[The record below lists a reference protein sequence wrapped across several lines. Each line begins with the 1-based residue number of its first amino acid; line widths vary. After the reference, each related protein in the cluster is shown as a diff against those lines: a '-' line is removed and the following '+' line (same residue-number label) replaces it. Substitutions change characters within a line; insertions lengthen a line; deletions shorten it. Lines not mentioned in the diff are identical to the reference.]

1 MRHAILALTLM
12 AACTGGEPPKPEEP
26 AEGKATAMKT
36 YGDDLAFLGDHQD
49 VIEISDPSG
58 SARVAVVA
66 EYQGRVMT
74 STSGGTT
81 GPSYG
86 WLNREAIAAKERK
99 PHINVFGG
107 EDRFWLGPEGGQ
119 YSIFFAQGDPF
130 DLEHWQ
136 TPEPIDWGAWEVA
149 DRSASEVR
157 FRRAIELVN
166 YAGTKLSLEA
176 SRVLRIVDPGAS
188 GTEAVGY
195 ESENT
200 ITNTGKNAWTKET
213 GLLSIWILG
222 MFNPSPSTT
231 VVIPFVAG
239 PEEEL
244 GPIVNDAYF
253 GRVPADRLVVGE
265 GVLYF
270 RGDGEYRGKIGIPRK
285 RALPVMGSYDA
296 EGKVLTLVEYTLP
309 ADATDYVNGMWEIS
323 DAPYGGDVVN
333 SYNDGP
339 PAPGA
344 KPLGPFYELE
354 SSSPAAELSPGESL
368 THVHRTLHFRG
379 PDAELDAL
387 AKKAL
392 GVSIA
397 DIVSALR

>member
-1 MRHAILALTLM
+1 
-12 AACTGGEPPKPEEP
+12 
-26 AEGKATAMKT
+26 
-36 YGDDLAFLGDHQD
+36 
-49 VIEISDPSG
+49 
-58 SARVAVVA
+58 
-66 EYQGRVMT
+66 MT
-74 STSGGTT
+74 STSGGAT
-81 GPSYG
+81 GPSFG

-136 TPEPIDWGAWEVA
+136 TPEPIDWGPWEVA
-149 DRSASEVR
+149 DRTDSEVR
-157 FRRAIELVN
+157 FRKTIELVN
-166 YAGTKLSLEA
+166 YAETKLSLEV
-176 SRVLRIVDPGAS
+176 SRVIRIVDPGAS
-188 GTEAVGY
+188 GGEAVGY

-200 ITNTGKNAWTKET
+200 ITNTGDSAWTKET
-213 GLLSIWILG
+213 GLLSVWILG

-231 VVIPFVAG
+231 IVIPFVAG

-253 GRVPADRLVVGE
+253 GKIPAERLVVGD

-270 RGDGEYRGKIGIPRK
+270 RGDGESRGKIGVPRK
-285 RALPVMGSYDA
+285 RARPVMGSYDA
-296 EGKVLTLVEYTLP
+296 EGEVLTLVEYTLP
-309 ADATDYVNGMWEIS
+309 PDATDYVNSMWEIS
-323 DAPYGGDVVN
+323 DAPYAGDVAN

-339 PAPGA
+339 PAPGK

-354 SSSPAAELSPGESL
+354 SSSSAAALSPGESL

-379 PDAELDAL
+379 SEVELDAV

-397 DIVSALR
+397 DIVSAFR